1 MHTLNESLENRNGQL
16 FIDGVSTLTLA
27 EKFDTPLYVISE
39 NRIKNNYQRLKTA
52 LTSKYD
58 KVKIFYDYDFDVI
71 SGPSTPPRPPAPKP
85 APAPAK
91 PMGK

>member
-1 MHTLNESLENRNGQL
+1 MHRT
-16 FIDGVSTLTLA
+16 
-27 EKFDTPLYVISE
+27 
-39 NRIKNNYQRLKTA
+39 
-52 LTSKYD
+52 
-58 KVKIFYDYDFDVI
+58 DYDFDVI

>member
-1 MHTLNESLENRNGQL
+1 MHRS
-16 FIDGVSTLTLA
+16 
-27 EKFDTPLYVISE
+27 
-39 NRIKNNYQRLKTA
+39 
-52 LTSKYD
+52 
-58 KVKIFYDYDFDVI
+58 DYDFDVI